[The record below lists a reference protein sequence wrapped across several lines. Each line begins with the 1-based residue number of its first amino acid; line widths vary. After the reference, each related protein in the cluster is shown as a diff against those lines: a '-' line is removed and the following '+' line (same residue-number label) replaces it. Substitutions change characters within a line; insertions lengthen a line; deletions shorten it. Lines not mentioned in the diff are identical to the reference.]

1 MSDEPKKSDAFRP
14 QDPYIPGVTD
24 NPKREKEAE
33 KLRKLAEKAQRSAS
47 STPSG
52 LASPALW
59 AAIVGVVLLVTLAYF
74 GVKWWENER
83 ALKQAENPPVAAGTT
98 DLQNTNAAA
107 ADLPY
112 GPGPVATTSEL
123 SKEWSS
129 KRFIFRPPRTAD
141 NIPAVVVKLPNNVY
155 WGVSLREPF
164 GTCQMEYVSDTA
176 KLTDV
181 YHFQADHPMI
191 ADPCTKAVFDL
202 LKYGNAPS
210 GIVRGEVV
218 SGAAVRPPVAIQMAV
233 KGKDIVA
240 VKVEE

>member
-1 MSDEPKKSDAFRP
+1 
-14 QDPYIPGVTD
+14 
-24 NPKREKEAE
+24 
-33 KLRKLAEKAQRSAS
+33 
-47 STPSG
+47 
-52 LASPALW
+52 
-59 AAIVGVVLLVTLAYF
+59 
-74 GVKWWENER
+74 
-83 ALKQAENPPVAAGTT
+83 
-98 DLQNTNAAA
+98 
-107 ADLPY
+107 LPY

-129 KRFIFRPPRTAD
+129 KRFIFRPPQTAD

-218 SGAAVRPPVAIQMAV
+218 SGAAVRPPVAIQMTV

>member
-1 MSDEPKKSDAFRP
+1 
-14 QDPYIPGVTD
+14 
-24 NPKREKEAE
+24 
-33 KLRKLAEKAQRSAS
+33 
-47 STPSG
+47 
-52 LASPALW
+52 
-59 AAIVGVVLLVTLAYF
+59 
-74 GVKWWENER
+74 
-83 ALKQAENPPVAAGTT
+83 
-98 DLQNTNAAA
+98 
-107 ADLPY
+107 
-112 GPGPVATTSEL
+112 
-123 SKEWSS
+123 
-129 KRFIFRPPRTAD
+129 
-141 NIPAVVVKLPNNVY
+141 VVVKLPNNVY